1 LTTRGEESRDREESM
16 TGREESTARGEALR
30 GKKEAAASDKGG
42 EVIGTGGKFI
52 FLDIQKGK
60 NQ

>member
-1 LTTRGEESRDREESM
+1 LTTRGEEARDREESM

-30 GKKEAAASDKGG
+30 GKKEAAASGG